1 MKPVSR
7 KKVVQSALLLALC
20 ALGAVLIFSYVLHR
34 SSDSARVKETAP
46 PPRAQSG
53 DKSVI
58 RGLRYSAGM
67 GEEARLFIEAD
78 EFRIGKKKIG
88 FLRVSLLNEAEIRNA
103 RIRIV
108 RTLTKAAPEAYGTPE
123 AKILQTHTGRAQER
137 ERTDLLM
144 DSAGALLNEIESAK
158 AFPGMSSTRIV
169 SIKIAPVDFQILEGN
184 ASLLKISAGQAG
196 FDLKNRS
203 IVFRDRVRVSAGK
216 EAWTGD
222 ELRIDPDSGKVTGRS
237 KGGAAAPEKEEDL
250 RRVFSLLAPG
260 N

>member
-1 MKPVSR
+1 MKRVSR

-20 ALGAVLIFSYVLHR
+20 ALGAVLIFSYIRHR

-46 PPRAQSG
+46 PPRTQSS

-67 GEEARLFIEAD
+67 GEEARLFIDAD
-78 EFRIGKKKIG
+78 EFRVGKKKIG

-103 RIRIV
+103 RIRVV
-108 RTLTKAAPEAYGTPE
+108 RTLTKPAPDAPGAPEAETPQMQME
-123 AKILQTHTGRAQER
+123 RAQEK
-137 ERTDLLM
+137 EQTSLLM
-144 DSAGALLNEIESAK
+144 ASARALLLEMENSR
-158 AFPGMSSTRIV
+158 AFPGMSSTRIF
-169 SIKIAPVDFQILEGN
+169 SIKIAPVDFQILEGK
-184 ASLLKISAGQAG
+184 ALLLRISAGRAG
-196 FDLKNRS
+196 FDMKSRKL
-203 IVFRDRVRVSAGK
+203 VFADRVRASAGK

-250 RRVFSLLAPG
+250 RRVFSLLAPR